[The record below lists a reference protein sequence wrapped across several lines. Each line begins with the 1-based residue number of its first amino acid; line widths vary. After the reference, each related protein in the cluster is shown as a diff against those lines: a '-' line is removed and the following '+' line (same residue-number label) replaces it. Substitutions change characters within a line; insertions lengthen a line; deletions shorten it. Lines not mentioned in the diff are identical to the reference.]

1 MFRLAHRLPRGFLF
15 DYHQPA
21 LLLTMKRLRNA
32 VNTVVEATAL
42 PRMGRG
48 EKRSAVTAMEL
59 LLVTPLLLIFLMA
72 VIQFGVILANLK
84 YLPLASRAGAKVLAE
99 TPFASLTLPAT
110 LTNVKNAVSAVL
122 ATGNISSCVVVLE
135 QNVVVGVMP
144 VDPPTPC
151 PCLAPSAP
159 PLPVSLSVPSVKAV
173 RVTVCVPWSE
183 LAHNLNFLSFI
194 CFSLSDR
201 TSRSSTLYPYEGLVP

>member
-48 EKRSAVTAMEL
+48 KKRSAVTAMEL

-99 TPFASLTLPAT
+99 TPPANLTSAAT
-110 LTNVKNAVSAVL
+110 FTNVKNAVSAVL
-122 ATGNISSCVVVLE
+122 ATGNIFSCVVILE
-135 QNVVVGVMP
+135 QNVNATTMP
-144 VDPPTPC
+144 TDPVAPC
-151 PCLAPSAP
+151 PCAAPS
-159 PLPVSLSVPSVKAV
+159 LPVLPVVSTVKAV

-183 LAHNLNFLSFI
+183 LAHNVNFLSLI

-201 TSRSSTLYPYEGLVP
+201 TSQSSTLYPYERFP